1 MEHCDIHTT
10 LEHAGLS
17 KTSQRLA
24 VLKELVHA
32 QTPLRVKDILDR
44 VCGEGQINKVT
55 VYRILASFK
64 TEGII
69 REIATDHG
77 VNFYEMACRH
87 NPTHPHFYCRICRS
101 LSCLPEQVIRE
112 SRFEHLLRGNETVDG
127 ITLNLSGVCGT
138 CNLSKDGHRRAKE

>member
-1 MEHCDIHTT
+1 MDHCDIHTT

-17 KTSQRLA
+17 KTSQRVA
-24 VLKELVHA
+24 VLKVLVHA
-32 QTPLRVKDILDR
+32 ETPLRVKDILDR
-44 VCGEGQINKVT
+44 VCGDSQMNKVT

-64 TEGII
+64 AEGII

-112 SRFEHLLRGNETVDG
+112 SRFEHLLTGNQTVDG
-127 ITLNLSGVCGT
+127 ITLNLTGVCGT
-138 CNLSKDGHRRAKE
+138 CNLSKDSHRRAKE